1 MSAEDKV
8 HLPDSLVLL
17 MDGKRMGQVSRS
29 KKDGSRL
36 IFDYD
41 DQWRFMRGAMPLS
54 FSMPVSGAS
63 YGHDII
69 NPWMWNLLPDNEV
82 ILQKIA
88 TANRV
93 SAANAFALLWV
104 IGEDCPGAVQFV
116 EPDLIEA
123 MSQGG
128 EIEPLTEE
136 EVSERLADL
145 KRTQSLGRKQ
155 NEGQFSLAGAQ
166 PKTAL
171 SFINGQ
177 WGVPSGRIPTTHIL
191 KPPIHDL
198 DGHAENEVFCLR
210 LANKVGLNAA
220 RADVR
225 WFGEQVAIVVRRYDR
240 IRTRN
245 ERLAR
250 IHQEDMCQALSVH
263 PSIKYENQGGPGIV
277 KIMEL
282 LNWTSEPTADR
293 RRFMNAIAF
302 NFLIMGTDAH
312 AKNYSLLIGANSRV
326 RLAPLY
332 DIASYLPYLP
342 DRWQN
347 QTMPMKVDKYYGYA
361 EIMPRHW
368 ARMAKACGFPEDE
381 AIDQMATLA
390 ANLPAAAHETAEQ
403 LRAEGVGHEVLE
415 RLVDLIAWRCDYVIN
430 AWELGSRPA
439 I

>member
-17 MDGKRMGQVSRS
+17 MDGRPMGSVSRS

-36 IFDYD
+36 TFDYD
-41 DQWRFMRGAMPLS
+41 DQWRAVRGAMPLS
-54 FSMPVSGAS
+54 LSMPVSGSAYS
-63 YGHDII
+63 HDVI

-82 ILQKIA
+82 LLQKIA
-88 TANRV
+88 TSNRV

-116 EPDLIEA
+116 EPDRLDSMTQDGKIE
-123 MSQGG
+123 
-128 EIEPLTEE
+128 ILTEAD
-136 EVSERLADL
+136 VGQRLADL
-145 KRTQSLGRKQ
+145 KRTQTLGRKRD
-155 NEGQFSLAGAQ
+155 EGQFSLPGAQ

-171 SFINGQ
+171 SFIGGQ

-191 KPPIHDL
+191 KPPIQDL

-210 LANKVGLNAA
+210 LAKKVGLTAA
-220 RADVR
+220 KAKVE
-225 WFGEQVAIVVRRYDR
+225 WFGDEVAIVVERYDR
-240 IRTRN
+240 FLTRN
-245 ERLAR
+245 GRLAR

-293 RRFMNAIAF
+293 RSFMNAIAY

-332 DIASYLPYLP
+332 DIASYLPHIE
-342 DRWQN
+342 DRWQDIL
-347 QTMPMKVDKYYGYA
+347 MPMKVDKYYRYS
-361 EIMPRHW
+361 EVVPRHW

-381 AIDQMATLA
+381 AIDQVATLA
-390 ANLPAAAHETAEQ
+390 ATLPAAAHRAATE
-403 LRAEGVGHEVLE
+403 LRADGVDHEVLG
-415 RLVDLIAWRCDYVIN
+415 RLVDLIARRCDYVIN
-430 AWELGSRPA
+430 AWDLGPRC
-439 I
+439 